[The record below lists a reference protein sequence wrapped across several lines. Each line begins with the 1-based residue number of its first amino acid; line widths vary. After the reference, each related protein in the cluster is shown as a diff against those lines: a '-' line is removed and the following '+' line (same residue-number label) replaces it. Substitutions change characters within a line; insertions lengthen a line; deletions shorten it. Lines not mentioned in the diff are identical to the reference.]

1 VSLSQPDEPF
11 SAHTIHRAP
20 EPTVSPRPQK
30 TLDKAARIR
39 RRVLAV
45 FVPLAGILLLLAEGL
60 NPKGPDVVV
69 QDTATALKVLP
80 IAAAHPTQ
88 LFVAGALS
96 LLALGA
102 LGVSFAALATLM
114 RSRGSAVATVA
125 ALIGG
130 IAAFCGIVVNVMVDF
145 NLAAAATA
153 HVTQNAAA
161 RFLITTF
168 NSGFY
173 HGFSYV
179 YFIGIPLTFALV
191 AFALWRSRRV
201 PRWLA
206 VLYFI
211 GAEVAFQTPSLG
223 FLKVFLLMLPF
234 VVASVL
240 LSLYVWQS
248 AARPTGDDPELA
260 GATD

>member
-1 VSLSQPDEPF
+1 MSASSHAEHLPPPTLHAAPASAVAPQPQ
-11 SAHTIHRAP
+11 R
-20 EPTVSPRPQK
+20 
-30 TLDKAARIR
+30 TLDKAARTR

-60 NPKGPDVVV
+60 NPKGTDVVV

-96 LLALGA
+96 LLAIGA
-102 LGVSFAALATLM
+102 VGVSFAALATLL
-114 RSRGSAVATVA
+114 RARGSAVATVA

-130 IAAFCGIVVNVMVDF
+130 IAAFCGIATNVMVDF

-153 HVTQNAAA
+153 HITENSAA
-161 RFLITTF
+161 RFLVTTF

-173 HGFSYV
+173 HAFGYV

-191 AFALWRSRRV
+191 AFALLRSRRV

-206 VLYFI
+206 VFYFI
-211 GAEVAFQTPSLG
+211 AAEAAWQSPSLG

-240 LSLYVWQS
+240 LSLYVWRT
-248 AARPTGDDPELA
+248 AAQPAGGDPEPA
-260 GATD
+260 GATE

>member
-1 VSLSQPDEPF
+1 MSVSSHAEHLPHPTLHAAPAPAV
-11 SAHTIHRAP
+11 SA
-20 EPTVSPRPQK
+20 RPQR
-30 TLDKAARIR
+30 TIDKAARIR

-45 FVPLAGILLLLAEGL
+45 FLPTAGILLLLAEGL
-60 NPKGPDVVV
+60 NPKGTDVVV

-88 LFVAGALS
+88 LFVAGAFS

-102 LGVSFAALATLM
+102 LGVSFAALATLV
-114 RSRGSAVATVA
+114 RSRGSALATVA

-130 IAAFCGIVVNVMVDF
+130 IAAFCGVAVNVMVDF

-153 HVTQNAAA
+153 HITQNAAA
-161 RFLITTF
+161 RFLVTTF

-173 HGFSYV
+173 HAFSYV

-191 AFALWRSRRV
+191 AVALWRSRRV

-211 GAEVAFQTPSLG
+211 GAEVAFQATSLG
-223 FLKVFLLMLPF
+223 FLEVFLLMLPF
-234 VVASVL
+234 VVATSL
-240 LSLYVWQS
+240 LSLYVWRS
-248 AARPTGDDPELA
+248 AAQPNGRDPEPA
-260 GATD
+260 GATE

>member
-11 SAHTIHRAP
+11 SLSSRPHGTI
-20 EPTVSPRPQK
+20 
-30 TLDKAARIR
+30 DKAARIR

-45 FVPLAGILLLLAEGL
+45 FLPLAGIFLVLAEGL
-60 NPKGPDVVV
+60 NPKGTDVVV

-102 LGVSFAALATLM
+102 LGVSFAALATLV

-130 IAAFCGIVVNVMVDF
+130 IAAFCGVAVNVMVDF

-153 HVTQNAAA
+153 HITQDAAS
-161 RFLITTF
+161 RFLVTTF

-173 HGFSYV
+173 HAFSYV
-179 YFIGIPLTFALV
+179 YFLGIVLTFALV

-211 GAEVAFQTPSLG
+211 GAEVAFQSPSLG

-234 VVASVL
+234 VVATVL
-240 LSLYVWQS
+240 LSLYVWRS
-248 AARPTGDDPELA
+248 AARPAGDDPEPA
-260 GATD
+260 DAT

>member
-1 VSLSQPDEPF
+1 MSVSQPSEQF
-11 SAHTIHRAP
+11 SARAIHGAP
-20 EPTVSPRPQK
+20 TQVVSQRPQRTMDK
-30 TLDKAARIR
+30 TARIR

-60 NPKGPDVVV
+60 NPKGTDAVV
-69 QDTATALKVLP
+69 QNTATALKVLP

-96 LLALGA
+96 LLAVGA
-102 LGVSFAALATLM
+102 VGVSFAALATLV

-153 HVTQNAAA
+153 HITQDAAA

-168 NSGFY
+168 NFGFF
-173 HGFSYV
+173 HAFGYV

-211 GAEVAFQTPSLG
+211 AAEAAWQSPSLG

-240 LSLYVWQS
+240 LSLYVWRS
-248 AARPTGDDPELA
+248 AAQSTGGDPEPTGAAE
-260 GATD
+260 

>member
-1 VSLSQPDEPF
+1 M
-11 SAHTIHRAP
+11 
-20 EPTVSPRPQK
+20 
-30 TLDKAARIR
+30 
-39 RRVLAV
+39 
-45 FVPLAGILLLLAEGL
+45 LAEGL
-60 NPKGPDVVV
+60 NPKGTDVVV

-80 IAAAHPTQ
+80 IAAAHSTQ

-102 LGVSFAALATLM
+102 LGVSFAALATLA

-130 IAAFCGIVVNVMVDF
+130 IAAFCGVVVNVMVDF

-153 HVTQNAAA
+153 HITQNAAA

-168 NSGFY
+168 DSGFY
-173 HGFSYV
+173 HAFSYV

-206 VLYFI
+206 ALYFI
-211 GAEVAFQTPSLG
+211 GAEVAFQTSSLG

-240 LSLYVWQS
+240 LSLYVWRS
-248 AARPTGDDPELA
+248 AARPTGGDPEPA
-260 GATD
+260 GATE

>member
-1 VSLSQPDEPF
+1 VSLSQPDEQF
-11 SAHTIHRAP
+11 SARTIHSAP
-20 EPTVSPRPQK
+20 TPVASPRPQK
-30 TLDKAARIR
+30 TMDKAARIR

-45 FVPLAGILLLLAEGL
+45 FIPLAGIFLLLAEGL
-60 NPKGPDVVV
+60 NPKGTDVVV

-96 LLALGA
+96 LLAVGA
-102 LGVSFAALATLM
+102 VGVSFAALATLV

-125 ALIGG
+125 ALVGG

-153 HVTQNAAA
+153 HITQNAAA
-161 RFLITTF
+161 RFLVTTF
-168 NSGFY
+168 NSGFF
-173 HGFSYV
+173 HGFGYV
-179 YFIGIPLTFALV
+179 YFIGIPVAFALV

-206 VLYFI
+206 LLYFI
-211 GAEVAFQTPSLG
+211 AAEVAWQATSLG
-223 FLKVFLLMLPF
+223 FLKVFLMMLPF
-234 VVASVL
+234 VVATVL
-240 LSLYVWQS
+240 LSLYVWRS
-248 AARPTGDDPELA
+248 AAQSTGGDPEPTGAAE
-260 GATD
+260 